1 MEEKK
6 KSRRWI
12 WTVLRLT
19 VGFALLGWLLHTCNS
34 DEFLEVAR
42 SLKPS
47 ALMSAVLMTFSG
59 VVFVA
64 YPWRLLL
71 QSVTVELTGFQ
82 AVFLNIMAYAVNNLI
97 PGGLGGD
104 ALGAWVAGRK
114 AGRYTESFAATLLD
128 RWMSFLCLMSITVV
142 MTVWHWEELCGR
154 GLKHP
159 LQGVI
164 VFFLVL
170 LVVSLLLFVGNLP
183 LSQKIVQKITAG
195 MPLLRLSQVMIGFFQ
210 RRKLMAACLLMFLVT
225 PTLDALVFY
234 LLSECLGLGLPFW
247 VFVLMVPV
255 MRVIHH
261 IPVSVNAVGTQ
272 DAACVFYLAA
282 FGVGKPE
289 ALTISMG
296 VHAVKLTT
304 ACLCGSLYLLLAG
317 RSGLET
323 KNCSPLSIKNI
334 NSSPDD
340 SDEMKVK

>member
-1 MEEKK
+1 MAQEK
-6 KSRRWI
+6 KSRRWL
-12 WTVLRLT
+12 WTVLRLS
-19 VGFALLGWLLHTCNS
+19 VGLALLGWLLHTCNS
-34 DEFLEVAR
+34 QEFLDVVRA
-42 SLKPS
+42 LKPS
-47 ALMSAVLMTFSG
+47 AVMSAVLMTFSG

-71 QSVTVELTGFQ
+71 KSVSVELTGFQ

-114 AGRYTESFAATLLD
+114 AGRYTGSFAATLMD

-142 MTVWHWEELCGR
+142 MSVWHWEELCGR

-164 VFFLVL
+164 VFFVIL
-170 LVVSLLLFVGNLP
+170 LAVSMLLFVGNLP
-183 LSQKIVQKITAG
+183 LSQKIVQKMTAG
-195 MPLLRLSQVMIGFFQ
+195 MPLLHLSQEMLGFFG
-210 RRKLMAACLLMFLVT
+210 RRRLMAACFLMFLVT

-234 LLSECLGLGLPFW
+234 LLSECLGLGQPFW
-247 VFVLMVPV
+247 IFVLMVPV

-304 ACLCGSLYLLLAG
+304 ACICGSLYLLLAG

-323 KNCSPLSIKNI
+323 KNCSPLSIKDI
-334 NSSPDD
+334 NSSPDK
-340 SDEMKVK
+340 SDEIKRE

>member
-1 MEEKK
+1 MAQEN
-6 KSRRWI
+6 KSRRWL
-12 WTVLRLT
+12 WVTLRLFI
-19 VGFALLGWLLHTCNS
+19 GLALMGWLLHTCNS
-34 DEFLEVAR
+34 QEFLEVMR
-42 SLKPS
+42 TLKP
-47 ALMSAVLMTFSG
+47 AVIMSAVLMAFSG

-71 QSVTVELTGFQ
+71 ENAEVILTGFQ
-82 AVFLNIMAYAVNNLI
+82 AVFLNLMAYAVNNLV

-114 AGRYTESFAATLLD
+114 AGRYTEAFAATLLD

-142 MTVWHWEELCGR
+142 MTVWHWEELCAR

-164 VFFLVL
+164 AFFVVL
-170 LVVSLLLFVGNLP
+170 LAVSMLLFVGNLP
-183 LSQKIVQKITAG
+183 ICQKIVQKMTAG
-195 MPLLRLSQVMIGFFQ
+195 VPLLRLSQVMIGFFK
-210 RRKLMAACLLMFLVT
+210 RRQLMAACLLMFLVT

-234 LLSECLGLGLPFW
+234 ILSECLGLGLPFW

-289 ALTISMG
+289 ALTVSMG
-296 VHAVKLTT
+296 VHAVKLLT
-304 ACLCGSLYLLLAG
+304 ACICGGLYLLLAG

-323 KNCSPLSIKNI
+323 KNCSPLSIKDI
-334 NSSPDD
+334 NSSP
-340 SDEMKVK
+340 EMSGEIKDN